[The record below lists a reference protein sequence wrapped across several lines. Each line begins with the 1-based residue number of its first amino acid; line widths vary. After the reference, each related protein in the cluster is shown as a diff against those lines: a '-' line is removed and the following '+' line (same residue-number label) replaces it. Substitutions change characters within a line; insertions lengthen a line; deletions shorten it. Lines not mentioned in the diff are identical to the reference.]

1 MRLLRKQTIAFFLA
15 AALVFGAAGCSGG
28 GSASSEG
35 SAGSAESA
43 GSASSGAASEGSSL
57 PIVKDKLTL
66 KFVCY
71 NWGDAEYGN
80 KMEVFEELEKRTNIH
95 LDWQLL
101 PADDNL
107 TKLNLIMASGSLP
120 DLVSYSA
127 ADSKSTFDKYASSGA
142 IIPLDDLIN
151 QYAPDIKA
159 FFENP
164 PYDMPDLKAQSK
176 GADGKYYSLPGTT
189 EIGTGE
195 IYAIR
200 KDWLDKIGMEVP
212 DTTDDLYK
220 VLKAFKDQNLSGDG
234 NTIPFCPDNG
244 LQDLTILMNAF
255 GAHESFYADS
265 EKKTVG
271 YGPLESNYEEGL
283 KYCNKLYAA
292 NLIDKNYINA
302 NNTDAFRAKIAKN
315 EAGLIYAWPLSGLG
329 YGNTAVAKINSSYKY
344 VPMLPVKGPNGDRYK
359 ERPQPTV
366 TPRTVITAENKHP
379 EETIKYLNYL
389 FTKEGQTL
397 MNYGVEGTDYT
408 LDSSGKPKFTDA
420 ILKDPKGADPATVRI
435 TKGMQV
441 GLPFIATY
449 DCESQTA
456 TKDISSAWEMYIKGK
471 VLYPNFPTLPLDETQ
486 IGDISG
492 KLTDINTYVQEH
504 SNKFIMGTESFDN
517 YPKFV
522 STIKSMGIEDILKT
536 YNDAYEKYLSLNQ

>member
-1 MRLLRKQTIAFFLA
+1 MKLRMKKVLAFLLASA
-15 AALVFGAAGCSGG
+15 VAFGAAACSNGK
-28 GSASSEG
+28 SASSAAG
-35 SAGSAESA
+35 SAGSAA
-43 GSASSGAASEGSSL
+43 SGAASGAEGSSL

-80 KMEVFEELEKRTNIH
+80 KMEVFQELEKRTNIH

-127 ADSKSTFDKYASSGA
+127 ADSKATFDKYASSGA
-142 IIPLDDLIN
+142 IIPLDDLID

-176 GADGKYYSLPGTT
+176 GSDGKYYSLPSTT

-195 IYAIR
+195 IFSIR
-200 KDWLDKIGMEVP
+200 KDWLDKVGMQVP
-212 DTTDDLYK
+212 ETTDDLFN

-255 GAHESFYADS
+255 GAHEGFYADS
-265 EKKTVG
+265 EKKTIG
-271 YGPLESNYEEGL
+271 YGPLESQYEEGL
-283 KYCNKLYAA
+283 KYCNKLYKAE
-292 NLIDKNYINA
+292 LIDKNYINA

-315 EAGLIYAWPLSGLG
+315 EAGMIYAWPLSGLG
-329 YGNTAVAKINSSYKY
+329 YGNTAVAKIDPSYKY
-344 VPMLPVKGPNGDRYK
+344 VAMLPVKGPNGDRFK
-359 ERPQPTV
+359 ERPQAAV
-366 TPRTVITAENKHP
+366 TPRTVITAGNKHP
-379 EETIKYLNYL
+379 EETVKYLNYL

-408 LDSSGKPKFTDA
+408 LDSSGQPKFTDA
-420 ILKDPKGADPATVRI
+420 VLKDPKGADPATARI
-435 TKGMQV
+435 NKGMQV
-441 GLPFIATY
+441 GLPFVATY
-449 DCESQTA
+449 ACESQTA
-456 TKDISSAWEMYIKGK
+456 SKDISDAWEMYIKGD
-471 VLYPNFPTLPLDETQ
+471 VLYPNFPSLPLDEMQ
-486 IGDISG
+486 VGDISG
-492 KLTDINTYVQEH
+492 KLTDLTTFVQEN

-517 YPKFV
+517 YDKFV
-522 STIKSMGIEDILKT
+522 STIKSMGIDDILKT
-536 YNDAYEKYLSLNQ
+536 YNDAYAKYLNLNQ